1 MILIPASNEG
11 PRIGAVIAEC
21 RLVCPDVPVV
31 VVVNGCTDDTEAQA
45 LAAGA
50 TVIHSNHG
58 YGEALLTGYRYAS
71 QHPNL
76 PWLLQM
82 DADGQHPAS
91 SIPVLLDA
99 LDVAS
104 LSIGSRFAPGGSAC
118 GWAHSRRWAIT
129 LMSSVTKLLSGL
141 SVRDV
146 SSGFQ
151 AMRPEVVHHLAA
163 DFPTDLTDANVL
175 VRLHRKGFRIVEVP
189 VQMNARTGGNSM
201 HGGWKSLI
209 YVGRTLI
216 AVRSEMRG

>member
-1 MILIPASNEG
+1 
-11 PRIGAVIAEC
+11 
-21 RLVCPDVPVV
+21 
-31 VVVNGCTDDTEAQA
+31 
-45 LAAGA
+45 
-50 TVIHSNHG
+50 
-58 YGEALLTGYRYAS
+58 
-71 QHPNL
+71 
-76 PWLLQM
+76 
-82 DADGQHPAS
+82 
-91 SIPVLLDA
+91 
-99 LDVAS
+99 
-104 LSIGSRFAPGGSAC
+104 
-118 GWAHSRRWAIT
+118 
-129 LMSSVTKLLSGL
+129 MSSVTKLLSGL